1 MEFFKRKKIILVG
14 MLVLIVVIGAVN
26 HRLSNDQ
33 NLSASAGYTD
43 YELDQMSLHDGDVLV
58 DSLNVTEVPGT
69 SSGTAVDADTATGT
83 AVTDAAAIDPNTAA
97 DAGTAADTAAADP
110 DAAPDAGLTA
120 VETPIVDTIV
130 GYVPGT
136 GAAAAANA
144 DFEDVLV
151 VTSDDI
157 SELANTDVYF
167 QEVRATINMD
177 RNQIIS
183 MLTDVIEETAAGSA
197 EQNNATQQKLKIIN
211 YMNTEKVV
219 ENLIKNKG
227 FTDALVLMTDNSV
240 NVMVNKQ
247 EITQSD
253 VAKICDI
260 VMRETGRNAAQIVI
274 QSKY

>member
-1 MEFFKRKKIILVG
+1 MEIFKRKKIILVG

-26 HRLSNDQ
+26 HKLSNDQ

-43 YELDQMSLHDGDVLV
+43 YEMDQMSLHDGDVLV
-58 DSLNVTEVPGT
+58 DSLNVTELPGT
-69 SSGTAVDADTATGT
+69 SSGAAMGAGAPADTETPDPNAPGDVNAPDGAGT
-83 AVTDAAAIDPNTAA
+83 QEGADAAAA
-97 DAGTAADTAAADP
+97 
-110 DAAPDAGLTA
+110 
-120 VETPIVDTIV
+120 ETLIVDTIA
-130 GYVPGT
+130 GAVPASGT
-136 GAAAAANA
+136 AAE
-144 DFEDVLV
+144 DFEDILV

-157 SELANTDVYF
+157 SELANADVYF
-167 QEVRATINMD
+167 EEVRATINMD

-183 MLTDVIEETAAGSA
+183 MLTDVIEESPDGSA
-197 EQNNATQQKLKIIN
+197 EKNNATQQKLKIIN

-227 FTDALVLMTDNSV
+227 FADALVLMTDNSV

-260 VMRETGRNAAQIVI
+260 VMRETGRSASQIVI

>member
-1 MEFFKRKKIILVG
+1 MKFFKRKKVILIG
-14 MLVLIVVIGAVN
+14 MLVLIVAIGIVN
-26 HRLSNDQ
+26 HELSNDQ

-58 DSLNVTEVPGT
+58 DSINVTQVPGT
-69 SSGTAVDADTATGT
+69 SSDSALDTGESDLGAPVEEGVI
-83 AVTDAAAIDPNTAA
+83 AKDPAAAGDAAVNQATPSSLMVVDTIAGLVQEP
-97 DAGTAADTAAADP
+97 GTAAAQVSNTD
-110 DAAPDAGLTA
+110 L
-120 VETPIVDTIV
+120 
-130 GYVPGT
+130 
-136 GAAAAANA
+136 
-144 DFEDVLV
+144 EDILV

-157 SELANTDVYF
+157 AESANADVYF

-183 MLTDVIEETAAGSA
+183 MLTDVIEETKDGSP
-197 EQNNATQQKLKIIN
+197 EKNNATQQKLKIIN

-227 FTDALVLMTDNSV
+227 FADALVLITDNSV

-260 VMRETGRNAAQIVI
+260 VIRETGRNAAQIVI